1 MNFFEWLSA
10 LARDAN
16 PAADGF
22 QPSWFY
28 VFWNVAFPAAFGVT
42 VAFLFNVIKGLF
54 TKNTPKGSR

>member
-16 PAADGF
+16 PIKDGF

-28 VFWNVAFPAAFGVT
+28 VFWNVVFPAAFGVT
-42 VAFLFNVIKGLF
+42 VAFIVNLIKSLF
-54 TKNTPKGSR
+54 TKTPKESG